1 MHKKIAATLLVTS
14 ALMLPSLSSAQS
26 NMSDVDLSA
35 LEKTFPNRGACE
47 STLKQ
52 LRNTVRQTVKATPV
66 GSGQTNA
73 LINRLA
79 NPLVKFA
86 CTAVTQD
93 GKTVFKIVEG

>member
-14 ALMLPSLSSAQS
+14 ALMLPSFSAAES
-26 NMSDVDLSA
+26 NTSEVDTSI
-35 LEKTFPNRGACE
+35 LEQTFPNRGACE
-47 STLKQ
+47 STLKRT
-52 LRNTVRQTVKATPV
+52 RNLARQTVKSTPA

-79 NPLVKFA
+79 NPAIKLV
-86 CTAVTQD
+86 CTALQQD